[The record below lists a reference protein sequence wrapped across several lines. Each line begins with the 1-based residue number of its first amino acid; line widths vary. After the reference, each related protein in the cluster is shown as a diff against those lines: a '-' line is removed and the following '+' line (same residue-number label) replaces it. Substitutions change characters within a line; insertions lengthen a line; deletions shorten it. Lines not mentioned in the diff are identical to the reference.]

1 MCVSE
6 REILDDNKI
15 PWLCDIQR
23 SERESK
29 RVCMCVSEWE
39 FKGECVCESVC
50 VWERERVKQ
59 GETEMPWL
67 CDIQIDQER
76 MTKRE
81 FVWKRAREGVREKV
95 T

>member
-1 MCVSE
+1 MTLWHTDRPGEWEGVYVWEQERAKEGEIECVVCVSE

-50 VWERERVKQ
+50 VWERES
-59 GETEMPWL
+59 
-67 CDIQIDQER
+67 
-76 MTKRE
+76 
-81 FVWKRAREGVREKV
+81 
-95 T
+95 